1 MRIRI
6 PFNLVSMQEDGYHCI
21 IEGAVNGNPLLMVL
35 DTGASRSCFDIAFLQ
50 QFLEEQSIQTND
62 SMTSGIGTNS
72 LNSFITVLD
81 EFSMGGSF
89 VLEKY
94 QAVGLDL
101 THIHEAYKQVG
112 LPEVNGII
120 GADILVRHHAI
131 IDYRKREI
139 TLNSKPSRKKIW

>member
-6 PFNLVSMQEDGYHCI
+6 PFNLVSLQEDGYHCLVD
-21 IEGAVNGNPLLMVL
+21 GAVNGNPLLMVL

-50 QFLEEQSIQTND
+50 QFVAEQAIQRND

-72 LNSFITVLD
+72 LNSFITILD
-81 EFSMGGSF
+81 QFSMGSF
-89 VLEKY
+89 ILEKY

-112 LPEVNGII
+112 LPQVNGII
-120 GADILVRHHAI
+120 GADILARHHAI

-139 TLNSKPSRKKIW
+139 TLNSRPSRKKI

>member
-1 MRIRI
+1 
-6 PFNLVSMQEDGYHCI
+6 MQEDGYHCI
-21 IEGAVNGNPLLMVL
+21 IDGAVNGNPLLMVL

-50 QFLEEQSIQTND
+50 QFLDEQALQTND

-81 EFSMGGSF
+81 EFSMGSF

-101 THIHEAYKQVG
+101 THIHEAYKQSWIATGEWNLSV
-112 LPEVNGII
+112 LIFWLDIMQSSIIANG
-120 GADILVRHHAI
+120 
-131 IDYRKREI
+131 K
-139 TLNSKPSRKKIW
+139 SP